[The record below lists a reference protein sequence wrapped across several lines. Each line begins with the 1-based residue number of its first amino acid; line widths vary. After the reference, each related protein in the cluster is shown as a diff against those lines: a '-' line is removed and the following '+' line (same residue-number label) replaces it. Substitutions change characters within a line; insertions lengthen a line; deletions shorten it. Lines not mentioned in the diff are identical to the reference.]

1 MTWSEF
7 NEIVRTYLLVDSER
21 KGRGVQ
27 NYIDRMIVASVID
40 LQRYIPS
47 LRANQYKFYS
57 PSSLVEPTA
66 QDLNAVNSEGLDVH
80 QGSFSTAKTRVKQII
95 VRRVATDDNGQTA
108 SKYYY
113 PNTIPWEQRFTLL
126 DGGIVERT
134 SSVPGRITFGPDGF
148 WTGPKLTED
157 EALYIYFEGEN
168 HYAPVFKATTE
179 EKSTPVVFDDMVA
192 KASSDYVK
200 AHLAREVDNDLTQ
213 YQSYIAM
220 YAKGRAQVFLN
231 EKEYQSSSVEQTISS
246 GVGGGGFI
254 IG

>member
-1 MTWSEF
+1 MTWEEF
-7 NEIVRTYLLVDSER
+7 NDIVRTYLLVDSER

-47 LRANQYKFYS
+47 LRDNQFKYYS
-57 PSSLVEPTA
+57 PSSLVEPNP
-66 QDLNAVNSEGLDVH
+66 QDLTTVNSEDLDVH
-80 QGSFSTAKTRVKQII
+80 EGEFTTGKTRIKQAVI
-95 VRRVATDDNGQTA
+95 RRVATEDNGQA
-108 SKYYY
+108 ISKYFY
-113 PNTIPWEQRFTLL
+113 PRSIPWEQRFTLI

-134 SSVPGRITFGPDGF
+134 STVPGRITFGPNKF
-148 WTGPKLTED
+148 WTAPKLTED

-168 HYAPVFKATTE
+168 HYKPIFNATTE
-179 EKSTPVVFDDMVA
+179 EKSAPVVFDDMVA

-231 EKEYQSSSVEQTISS
+231 EKEYQSSSVEQVIGS